1 VLLEV
6 LLHLLP
12 LIADAFDGLLCILM
26 NSWVASIGA
35 LNDINTVIKG
45 QPRVRSATPIATK
58 NATAGCATG
67 LVGPFISALILTDG
81 LLGLAGIYLGGECL
95 TCANGFTG
103 DGPDVG
109 ILHLG
114 TDGCL
119 EHLLEDLALVS
130 GCASLQLAVIGEM
143 GAKAG
148 EEARVKAIHKG
159 LVLILAGAVFY
170 CTVTFQNS
178 TSV

>member
-6 LLHLLP
+6 LLHLLL
-12 LIADAFDGLLCILM
+12 LIVDAFDGLLCILM

-35 LNDINTVIKG
+35 LNDINAVIKG
-45 QPRVRSATPIATK
+45 QPRVRPATPIAMK
-58 NATAGCATG
+58 NAIAGCATRP
-67 LVGPFISALILTDG
+67 VGPFISTLILTDG
-81 LLGLAGIYLGGECL
+81 LLSLAGIYLGGECL

-130 GCASLQLAVIGEM
+130 GCVHLRLAVIGEM

-148 EEARVKAIHKG
+148 KEARVKAIHKG
-159 LVLILAGAVFY
+159 LANADG
-170 CTVTFQNS
+170 
-178 TSV
+178 

>member
-26 NSWVASIGA
+26 NSCVASIGA
-35 LNDINTVIKG
+35 LNDINAIIKG
-45 QPRVRSATPIATK
+45 RPRVRPATPIAMK
-58 NATAGCATG
+58 DVTAGCATG
-67 LVGPFISALILTDG
+67 PVLPFISALILTDG
-81 LLGLAGIYLGGECL
+81 LFGLAGIYLGGECL
-95 TCANGFTG
+95 TCTKFFTG

-130 GCASLQLAVIGEM
+130 GRARLQLAVIGEM

-148 EEARVKAIHKG
+148 EEARVEAIHKG
-159 LVLILAGAVFY
+159 LANADG
-170 CTVTFQNS
+170 
-178 TSV
+178 

>member
-1 VLLEV
+1 MR
-6 LLHLLP
+6 P
-12 LIADAFDGLLCILM
+12 
-26 NSWVASIGA
+26 
-35 LNDINTVIKG
+35 
-45 QPRVRSATPIATK
+45 ATPIATK

-67 LVGPFISALILTDG
+67 PVGPFISALILTDG
-81 LLGLAGIYLGGECL
+81 LLGLAGIYLSGECL

-130 GCASLQLAVIGEM
+130 GRARLQLAVIGEM

-148 EEARVKAIHKG
+148 KEARVEAIHKG
-159 LVLILAGAVFY
+159 LANADG
-170 CTVTFQNS
+170 
-178 TSV
+178 